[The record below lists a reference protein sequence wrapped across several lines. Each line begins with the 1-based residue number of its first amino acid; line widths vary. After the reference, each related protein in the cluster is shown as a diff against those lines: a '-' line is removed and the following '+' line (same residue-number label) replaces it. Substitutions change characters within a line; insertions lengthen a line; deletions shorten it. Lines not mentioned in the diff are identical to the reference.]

1 MLETRIVC
9 KNLPKVFYYPSGI
22 IDKMDNLT
30 KMKVRQEQREYLM
43 KEIERFEFDIEQ
55 NEFAYHT
62 ESYRLEYGLSQTS
75 VNTELFNRCLN
86 AYLNFRTE
94 SSIRHIHYRAAWLR
108 MKLNSPRHR
117 HKSTEPW
124 QTSVYPQVIIE
135 ASNLQLT
142 QKELAFLSSEGK
154 RIN

>member
-1 MLETRIVC
+1 MFETRIVC
-9 KNLPKVFYYPSGI
+9 RNLPKVFYYPSEI
-22 IDKMDNLT
+22 IDKMDNPS

-55 NEFAYHT
+55 HEFAYQK
-62 ESYRLEYGLSQTS
+62 EWYRLEHGLSQTS
-75 VNTELFNRCLN
+75 ANTELFNRCLN

-94 SSIRHIHYRAAWLR
+94 SGKRRIHYRAAWLR
-108 MKLNSPRHR
+108 MKLKSPRHR
-117 HKSTEPW
+117 HRSSEPW

-135 ASNLQLT
+135 ASHLKLT

-154 RIN
+154 RAH